1 MMGPASTKLNEGNA
15 MRERLL
21 AAEKVKAIE
30 WRDGRLFLLDQRRL
44 PLEEHWHGYDS
55 AQGVAD
61 AIRDMVVRGA
71 PAIGISAAY
80 GVVLGLRAR
89 LAEGD
94 GWRERMEEDF
104 RMLAESRPTA
114 VNLFWAL
121 RQMRERLERLKPGEE
136 PLVALEAQAVAIHQS
151 DREAN
156 LTMAQ
161 FGVDLIRK
169 HQGNP
174 QNLLTHCNTGALAT
188 GGFGTALGVIRAAHL
203 EGLVERVY
211 ADETR
216 PWLQGSRLTA
226 WELAG
231 EGVPVTLNADS
242 TAAHLMKTRGIS
254 WVIVGADRI
263 TANGDVA
270 NKIGT
275 YQLAVLAMHHGVRF
289 MVVAPSSTIDM
300 ELENGDDIPI
310 EERAG
315 SELLEVNGQ
324 RFAADVEAYNPMFDV
339 TPADLID
346 AIVTEKGVV
355 ERPSAAK
362 LAELMSRKRLH

>member
-1 MMGPASTKLNEGNA
+1 
-15 MRERLL
+15 MREQLL
-21 AAEKVKAIE
+21 AAEKVKAID
-30 WRDGRLFLLDQRRL
+30 WRDGALYLLDQRAL
-44 PLEEHWHGYDS
+44 PFEETWLRYDS
-55 AQGVAD
+55 AAAVAE
-61 AIRDMVVRGA
+61 AIKDMVVRGA
-71 PAIGISAAY
+71 PAIGIAAAY
-80 GVVLGLRAR
+80 GLALGVKAR

-94 GWRERMEEDF
+94 DWQMALEEDF
-104 RMLAESRPTA
+104 EVLNNSRPTA

-121 RQMRERLERLKPGEE
+121 NRMRERLYRLKDSDD
-136 PLVALEAQAVAIHQS
+136 ALAIMNAEAEAIHES

-161 FGVDLIRK
+161 LGVDLIRR
-169 HQGNP
+169 HQGNL
-174 QNLLTHCNTGALAT
+174 QTLLTHCNTGALAT
-188 GGFGTALGVIRAAHL
+188 GGFGTALGVIRAAYL
-203 EGLVERVY
+203 DGLVERVY

-226 WELAG
+226 WELLN
-231 EGVPVTLNADS
+231 EGIPVSLNADS
-242 TAAHLMKTRGIS
+242 AAAHLMKTKGIT

-275 YQLAVLAMHHGVRF
+275 YQLAVNAMHHGVRF

-300 ELENGDDIPI
+300 NLESGDDIPI

-315 SELLEVNGQ
+315 SELLELAGKRV
-324 RFAADVEAYNPMFDV
+324 AADVHAVNPVFDV

-346 AIVTEKGVV
+346 FIVTEKGVV
-355 ERPSAAK
+355 ERPDKAK
-362 LAELMSRKRLH
+362 MALLMCRKRLH

>member
-1 MMGPASTKLNEGNA
+1 

-21 AAEKVKAIE
+21 AAESVKSIE
-30 WRDGRLFLLDQRRL
+30 WADGRLNLLDQRRL
-44 PLEEHWHGYDS
+44 PIKEVWLGYDS
-55 AQGVAD
+55 AASVAG

-80 GVVLGLRAR
+80 GVVLAIRAR
-89 LAEGD
+89 TASDGD
-94 GWRERMEEDF
+94 WRQALEEDF
-104 RMLAESRPTA
+104 KVLADSRPTA

-121 RQMRERLERLKPGEE
+121 NQMRERLARLKPGED
-136 PLVALEAQAVAIHQS
+136 PCAALEAQAISIHES

-156 LTMAQ
+156 LAMAQ
-161 FGVDLIRK
+161 FGVELIRR

-174 QNLLTHCNTGALAT
+174 QNFLTHCNTGALAT
-188 GGFGTALGVIRAAHL
+188 GGFGTALGVLRAAHL

-211 ADETR
+211 VDETR

-226 WELAG
+226 WELLG
-231 EGVPVTLNADS
+231 DGVPATLNVDS
-242 TAAHLMKTRGIS
+242 AAAHLMKSKGIS
-254 WVIVGADRI
+254 WVVVGADRI

-300 ELENGDDIPI
+300 ALESGDDIPI
-310 EERAG
+310 EERAS
-315 SELLEVNGQ
+315 SELLEVDGR
-324 RFAADVEAYNPMFDV
+324 RFAANVEAFNPVFDV

-355 ERPSAAK
+355 ERPNAAK
-362 LAELMSRKRLH
+362 MSALMSRKRLH

>member
-1 MMGPASTKLNEGNA
+1 

-21 AAEKVKAIE
+21 AAEKIKAIE
-30 WRDGRLFLLDQRRL
+30 WRDGTLHLLDQRLL
-44 PLEEHWHGYDS
+44 PLEETWRTYDS
-55 AQGVAD
+55 AVGVAG

-80 GVVLGLRAR
+80 GVVLGARQR
-89 LAEGD
+89 LAAGGD
-94 GWRERMEEDF
+94 WRAALAEDF
-104 RMLAESRPTA
+104 RVLAESRPTA

-121 RQMRERLERLKPGEE
+121 DRMRERLARLKEGED
-136 PLVALEAQAVAIHQS
+136 LLAALEAEAVGIHES

-161 FGVDLIRK
+161 LGVELIRK
-169 HQGNP
+169 HGGKP
-174 QNLLTHCNTGALAT
+174 QALLTHCNTGALAT

-226 WELAG
+226 WELAE
-231 EGVPVTLNADS
+231 EGVPVSLNVDGA
-242 TAAHLMKTRGIS
+242 AAHLMKTRGIT

-263 TANGDVA
+263 TAEGDVA

-275 YQLAVLAMHHGVRF
+275 YQLAVVAMHHGVRF

-300 ELENGDDIPI
+300 SLQGGEEIPI
-310 EERAG
+310 EERDG
-315 SELLEVNGQ
+315 RELLEVGGK
-324 RFAADVEAYNPMFDV
+324 RVAAAVEAVNPVFDV

-346 AIVTEKGVV
+346 AIVTERGVV
-355 ERPSAAK
+355 ERPNAAK

>member
-1 MMGPASTKLNEGNA
+1 
-15 MRERLL
+15 MREQLL
-21 AAEKVKAIE
+21 AAEKVKAID
-30 WRDGRLFLLDQRRL
+30 WRDGALHLLDQRVL
-44 PLEEHWHGYDS
+44 PFEETWHAYHS
-55 AQGVAD
+55 AAAVAE
-61 AIRDMVVRGA
+61 AIRAMVVRGA

-80 GVVLGLRAR
+80 GVVLGVRVR
-89 LAEGD
+89 MAEGGD
-94 GWRERMEEDF
+94 WRAALEADF
-104 RMLAESRPTA
+104 QVLADSRPTA

-121 RQMRERLERLKPGEE
+121 NRMRERLQRLKVDENPIM
-136 PLVALEAQAVAIHQS
+136 ALEAEAIGIHQS

-161 FGVDLIRK
+161 LGVDLIRK
-169 HQGNP
+169 HQGNL

-188 GGFGTALGVIRAAHL
+188 GGFGTALGVIRAAYL
-203 EGLVERVY
+203 DGLVERVY

-226 WELAG
+226 WELAN
-231 EGVPVTLNADS
+231 EGIPVSLNADS
-242 TAAHLMKTRGIS
+242 AAAHLMKTRGIT

-275 YQLAVLAMHHGVRF
+275 YQLAVNAMHHGVRF

-300 ELENGDDIPI
+300 ALESGDDIPI
-310 EERAG
+310 EERDG
-315 SELLEVNGQ
+315 RELLELNGQ
-324 RFAADVEAYNPMFDV
+324 RVAAGVEAVNPVFDV

-346 AIVTEKGVV
+346 FIVTEKGVV
-355 ERPSAAK
+355 ERPDTAK
-362 LAELMSRKRLH
+362 MTQLMCRKRLH